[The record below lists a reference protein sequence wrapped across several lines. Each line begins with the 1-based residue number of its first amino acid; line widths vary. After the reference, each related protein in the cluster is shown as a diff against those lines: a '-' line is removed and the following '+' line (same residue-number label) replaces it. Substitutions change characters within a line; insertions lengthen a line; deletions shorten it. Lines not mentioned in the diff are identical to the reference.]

1 MTMTSVPS
9 PKFANKFPRPLTGQ
23 GPQKFAANWPTFD
36 SGHPLFIVPESLI
49 RDTSRANGGSGVRGR
64 NVAGLILAV
73 GLISGCDQLFG
84 QDPARCEQSVTTVR
98 QAIGFKDFEAARKW
112 RDYTWKVCD
121 ERAIVATLDKEI
133 VDAETAM
140 AAEAQA
146 SAEQAAKLA
155 QTRINA
161 AQALWREFDEAKP
174 VDRNEQSLAAT
185 RKSAKRLGKGL
196 LPEFSKKLD
205 AYNDA
210 EYQKRLA
217 ALSR

>member
-1 MTMTSVPS
+1 
-9 PKFANKFPRPLTGQ
+9 
-23 GPQKFAANWPTFD
+23 
-36 SGHPLFIVPESLI
+36 
-49 RDTSRANGGSGVRGR
+49 
-64 NVAGLILAV
+64 
-73 GLISGCDQLFG
+73 
-84 QDPARCEQSVTTVR
+84 VTTVR
-98 QAIGFKDFEAARKW
+98 QAINFKDFEAARKW

-140 AAEAQA
+140 AAEAKA

-161 AQALWREFDEAKP
+161 AQALWRKFDEAKP
-174 VDRNEQSLAAT
+174 ADRNAQSLAAT